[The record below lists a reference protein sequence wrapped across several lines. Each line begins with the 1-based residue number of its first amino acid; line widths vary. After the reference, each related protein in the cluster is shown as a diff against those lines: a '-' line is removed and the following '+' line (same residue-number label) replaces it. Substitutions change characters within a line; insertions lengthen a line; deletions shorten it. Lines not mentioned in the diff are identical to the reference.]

1 MLVIRPI
8 SLDDLDALFEMANRA
23 GYGLTSLPKDREML
37 QNRIVESQES
47 FARIGQ
53 KPRGEHYLFVLED
66 LTTGKAVGTCGV
78 VAKVG
83 GFEPFY
89 AYKVETAIAQSDVL
103 KVRKEIKF
111 LKLVTEHSGPCEIGT
126 LFLSPDYRKDN
137 NGRVLSLSRFLFMAE
152 FPNRFEPVVISELRG
167 VVTETGLS
175 PFWESLGR
183 HFFDLDYPNAD
194 YLSVLNKKFI
204 ADLMPT
210 HPIYI
215 PLLPKEAQDVIGK
228 CHDQSKPALNIL
240 LEEGFRFN
248 EMVDIFDAGPVVQCR
263 RDEIR
268 TVRESR
274 QGCVMEVVDEVQS
287 KEPMIIGVS
296 GPRIFRACSG
306 FIDVLNLK
314 EIRIT
319 KAVESALQVGR
330 GSILRFATVRSRRS
344 VNLDGK
350 EI

>member
-8 SLDDLDALFEMANRA
+8 SLDDLDALYEMANRA
-23 GYGLTSLPKDREML
+23 GFGLTSLPKDRELL
-37 QNRIVESQES
+37 QNLIVESQVS

-66 LTTGKAVGTCGV
+66 LTTGKAVGTCGI

-89 AYKVETAIAQSDVL
+89 AYKVETTIAQSDVL
-103 KVRKEIKF
+103 KVRKEIKS
-111 LKLVTEHSGPCEIGT
+111 LRLVTEHSGPCEIGT

-152 FPNRFEPVVISELRG
+152 FPSRFEPVVISELRG
-167 VVTETGLS
+167 VVTEAGLS

-194 YLSVLNKKFI
+194 YLSVVNKKFI

-215 PLLPKEAQDVIGK
+215 PLLPKEAQEVIGK
-228 CHDQSKPALNIL
+228 CHEQSKPALNIL

-248 EMVDIFDAGPVVQCR
+248 DMVDIFDAGPIVQCR

-268 TVRESR
+268 AVKESRKAVVREIDDQVKSTEPTIVSAVKKEFR
-274 QGCVMEVVDEVQS
+274 VCRGDLELQS
-287 KEPMIIGVS
+287 NEGVKIS
-296 GPRIFRACSG
+296 SQTARALG
-306 FIDVLNLK
+306 
-314 EIRIT
+314 
-319 KAVESALQVGR
+319 AQVGD
-330 GSILRFATVRSRRS
+330 SIRFVALRAKSPT
-344 VNLDGK
+344 DMEGK
-350 EI
+350 GI